1 MIDCLF
7 CRIVAQEV
15 PASVVYQDNGFLA
28 FRDIKPQAPVHILVI
43 PRQHVGSLNEAQ
55 DNLLLGKLLL
65 RVRDVARKEGL
76 ADRGYRV
83 VINTNEEGGQTVFH
97 LHAHILG
104 GRPMQWP
111 PG

>member
-1 MIDCLF
+1 MNCLF
-7 CRIVAQEV
+7 CRIVAQEA
-15 PASVVYQDNGFLA
+15 PANVVYQDDGFLA

-43 PRQHVGSLNEAQ
+43 PRQHVASLNEAQ

-65 RVRDVARKEGL
+65 RARDVARKQGL

-104 GRPMQWP
+104 GRAMQWP